1 MINPIFKKGKIISAA
16 LAFSTAVIATIAM
29 AQAPADFSGTWVLNT
44 ELGENLGM
52 MKAVQE
58 TVVITQTDEQ
68 LVADYADTFGGKTT
82 TRQVTYDLNGNKM
95 DNFAAMGTPSKTI
108 TRWDGERLV
117 TIWSNEGAIAGTTE
131 ERSEIRE
138 LINDGSR
145 MSVSLSRGDNPALVF
160 VYERQ

>member
-1 MINPIFKKGKIISAA
+1 MINPIIKRGKYSSTIFALGAA
-16 LAFSTAVIATIAM
+16 MIATLAM
-29 AQAPADFSGTWVLNT
+29 AQSPADFSGTWVLNT

-82 TRQVTYDLNGNKM
+82 TRQVTYDLNGNAV
-95 DNFAAMGTPSKTI
+95 DNFAAMGTPSKTV
-108 TRWDGERLV
+108 TNWDGARLI

-131 ERSEIRE
+131 ERTEIRE
-138 LINDGSR
+138 LIDEGAR
-145 MSVSLSRGDNPALVF
+145 MSVSASRGDNPAMVF
-160 VYERQ
+160 VFERQ